1 MGKPL
6 HSLPI
11 AISLNIGHV
20 LASNVQEP
28 RERMSS
34 DEEVIKQILHGDRAA
49 FQDVVEKYQQR
60 MYAVA
65 YGLLGNRED
74 ALDAVQE
81 AFVKAYGSLG
91 RFKGESSLYTWLY
104 RITVNAA
111 VDLGRKKSR
120 REEVEFREEIEPDE
134 EKGTYPVAPA
144 SGNPAEQLM
153 TKELGEL
160 IENALQ
166 ELPTEQRT
174 AIVLREIEGLSYKE
188 IATVM
193 RCSEGTVMSRLHYG
207 RKKLQ
212 EVLEPHLE

>member
-49 FQDVVEKYQQR
+49 FQDLVEKYQQR